1 MRKPVESHLF
11 SHFSCTVFIPIF
23 KILPTVLAKLGGVG
37 WGGVGTQHPQFEVLN
52 VYLYWLQCQ
61 EENQMYVI
69 LIWSHIW
76 KVVHQVFGMN
86 F

>member
-1 MRKPVESHLF
+1 VRKPVGSHLF
-11 SHFSCTVFIPIF
+11 SHVLFSYRFL

-37 WGGVGTQHPQFEVLN
+37 WGRVGTQHPQFEVLN
-52 VYLYWLQCQ
+52 VYLYWLQCKQ
-61 EENQMYVI
+61 ENQMYVV
-69 LIWSHIW
+69 LIWSHIR